1 VDTARETGV
10 WLPVPYCFCSRSLML
25 RRGLRRGTHC
35 PRVGMRISNLNSLAI
50 RSVPYRESQV
60 ARLLQYAN
68 KAWHFPP
75 AC

>member
-1 VDTARETGV
+1 
-10 WLPVPYCFCSRSLML
+10 ML

-50 RSVPYRESQV
+50 RFVPYRESQV

-68 KAWHFPP
+68 KAWHFLP